1 MRYDRLSKPSRGENP
16 ISGPRPTGT
25 LFLFGEGREKLLLPF
40 QHSKLIYTRN
50 FLSLSFLPSFTHYFF
65 LLPLHYSLL
74 YSTTLHSAHPLI
86 DQSTQNQL
94 LNSTTTFTKAT
105 FLASLT
111 LTSSSRYFHYSLK
124 CMLHTLDIPSR
135 SYKLTLVSIAN
146 LLELLPIQSY
156 AIMSASLFTLPF
168 QAPTKSSVPESSEFV
183 LQGVFVHPDHLS
195 GFSDEISSSCDSSS
209 IISYGTD
216 DDEGDY
222 EMSNDQ
228 DLGALY
234 RDSRSSIQDSTDDYF
249 AARPKSSTSSFY
261 TGSTDSTDFSD
272 GASFSSID
280 EDEEETATTPT
291 PDSCHQAPSFSRR
304 SSSYGELYPDLT
316 SPAFP
321 ASFAFNT
328 FAPSASR
335 PSSRPSSPSHRSHP
349 YLKSSSAM
357 ARSVSSPVETNRQ
370 VEQRKNAMLAFTAS
384 MDERANMV
392 RSKSTPNAIPT
403 PGGVVM
409 SRSAAVSR
417 AATPVSS
424 PFLTPFEEGWGAELP
439 PRSPQAS
446 TMLPF
451 PYNLASPP
459 SRFRFNRANS
469 YAGQENHFE
478 APPKVEHRNSVPTIA
493 VSAPSMTSSSSGMK
507 RASSRRSSNLRPLT
521 PIVAQSSEPQ
531 EGVCAALESFTF
543 SPSPSS
549 PPQMVRARLNRGLSF

>member
-1 MRYDRLSKPSRGENP
+1 MV
-16 ISGPRPTGT
+16 
-25 LFLFGEGREKLLLPF
+25 
-40 QHSKLIYTRN
+40 
-50 FLSLSFLPSFTHYFF
+50 SF
-65 LLPLHYSLL
+65 
-74 YSTTLHSAHPLI
+74 A
-86 DQSTQNQL
+86 
-94 LNSTTTFTKAT
+94 
-105 FLASLT
+105 
-111 LTSSSRYFHYSLK
+111 TSS
-124 CMLHTLDIPSR
+124 
-135 SYKLTLVSIAN
+135 
-146 LLELLPIQSY
+146 ELLSIQPD
-156 AIMSASLFTLPF
+156 ANMSASLFTLPF
-168 QAPTKSSVPESSEFV
+168 QAPTKSSVPDSSEFV

-195 GFSDEISSSCDSSS
+195 GFADEISSSSDSSS

-216 DDEGDY
+216 DDECDY

-234 RDSRSSIQDSTDDYF
+234 RDGRSSIQDSTDDYF

-261 TGSTDSTDFSD
+261 TGSTDSTDYSD
-272 GASFSSID
+272 GASYSPI
-280 EDEEETATTPT
+280 DEEEEESATTPT
-291 PDSCHQAPSFSRR
+291 PDSCYQAPSFSRR

-357 ARSVSSPVETNRQ
+357 SRSVSSPVETNRQ

-478 APPKVEHRNSVPTIA
+478 APKVEHRNSVPTIA
-493 VSAPSMTSSSSGMK
+493 VSAPPMASSSSTSSGVK
-507 RASSRRSSNLRPLT
+507 RSSSRRSSNLRPLT
-521 PIVAQSSEPQ
+521 PIIAQSSEPQ